1 MRHACRGNRNAK
13 ALQQV
18 CMWEARWLEGRCR
31 EREREWEMSHR
42 TEQAQGV
49 QALQAGARTLCF
61 ALSEVGR
68 GLEL

>member
-1 MRHACRGNRNAK
+1 
-13 ALQQV
+13 
-18 CMWEARWLEGRCR
+18 MWEARWLEGRCR